1 MMAKNRSLRTNLV
14 FLVAACMVP
23 VTLAA
28 ASFVYADYRSE
39 RARLLASAQREAHVL
54 MDSVD
59 DEFRQLEVSLHS
71 LSTSPLLAAQDYAG
85 FRRQAEHW
93 LERHYADNIV
103 LVDASGQLYLST
115 ARPAREVLAKIAD
128 VGIRQRVVDVIATGR
143 SNVSSLFSGPV
154 TKKPVVLVMVAIQNY
169 GSVPDAAG
177 VPLRFALGGV
187 KQPAHIQKI
196 LVDQKLPSAWT
207 ASVIDGNGVLVARSS
222 GIEQNLG
229 KSVSSD
235 IAQQLALLQA
245 GGEASFESVTREG
258 VPVLLVAVRSRYSDW
273 SAAIGVPKASLAQQL
288 WQSVAYVVS
297 VLVLI
302 VLFSV
307 GAAWW
312 MGGRLTQTVARLRD
326 AAAVLGRAPVIDVPA
341 LKFSEAREVGQ
352 SIERVSAEMA
362 ASARSLQES
371 ETRLRRILESAKDA
385 IVTFD
390 DDHRIVMFNG
400 TASVMFA
407 CPPAQA
413 VGMRVT
419 EFMPQ
424 RVRAQHHLNVE
435 RFRVVGEAFGYNV
448 GLRRSGQEFP
458 VEVSYS
464 NVVEGQGVLHTMIIR
479 DITARKAN
487 LDALK
492 RSNQD
497 LQQFAFVASHDLK
510 TPLRSI
516 SGFVQ
521 MLDRKYADR
530 LDDEAR
536 SLISR
541 TQNATVR
548 LEQLTDDLLA
558 YAQVNHNPAPFVR
571 VELQSVMQEV
581 MQLQHV
587 ALLETGAQLTV
598 GVLPAVMGE
607 RTQLIQ
613 LFSNLLANSLKYCQN
628 LPPTV
633 HITASPGAN
642 FWTVH
647 VQDNGI
653 GIEEKHFAKIFD
665 VFKRLHTQQEYAGTG
680 IGLALCKRVAEH
692 HGGSISVTSAPGAG
706 STFDVSFPKVPESLN
721 TEERAA

>member
-1 MMAKNRSLRTNLV
+1 MRISGRSYNVSMDVTRHPARTARHAPRRAGRRTTRPAICLV
-14 FLVAACMVP
+14 SAVFAATLVVLGP
-23 VTLAA
+23 
-28 ASFVYADYRSE
+28 ASP
-39 RARLLASAQREAHVL
+39 ASANILPATAGL
-54 MDSVD
+54 
-59 DEFRQLEVSLHS
+59 VS
-71 LSTSPLLAAQDYAG
+71 
-85 FRRQAEHW
+85 R
-93 LERHYADNIV
+93 
-103 LVDASGQLYLST
+103 
-115 ARPAREVLAKIAD
+115 
-128 VGIRQRVVDVIATGR
+128 
-143 SNVSSLFSGPV
+143 
-154 TKKPVVLVMVAIQNY
+154 
-169 GSVPDAAG
+169 DAAG
-177 VPLRFALGGV
+177 EPAGGASTDPSLSGNARFVAFTSEGTALVPGDTNNA
-187 KQPAHIQKI
+187 
-196 LVDQKLPSAWT
+196 
-207 ASVIDGNGVLVARSS
+207 
-222 GIEQNLG
+222 
-229 KSVSSD
+229 SD
-235 IAQQLALLQA
+235 I
-245 GGEASFESVTREG
+245 FVKDR
-258 VPVLLVAVRSRYSDW
+258 W
-273 SAAIGVPKASLAQQL
+273 S
-288 WQSVAYVVS
+288 
-297 VLVLI
+297 
-302 VLFSV
+302 
-307 GAAWW
+307 
-312 MGGRLTQTVARLRD
+312 
-326 AAAVLGRAPVIDVPA
+326 
-341 LKFSEAREVGQ
+341 Q

-633 HITASPGAN
+633 HITATPGAN